1 MHFLDKYSSLVNYF
15 ESGIKNPNKAI
26 AHSIL
31 FYGGDLEA
39 QYQLALYISRLLNC
53 NKDKNYE
60 CNCLDCNWIR
70 NGEHPAVLTISR
82 LDNKPDDDE
91 SKTVISL
98 KQANLVKQSLLN
110 SSDFHR
116 VYIFCDKDND
126 GNITGLNN
134 LNFQEETANALLK
147 TIEEPP
153 AKTTFFF
160 LTRDKEDLI
169 STIISRSQCFFV
181 PSFEK
186 EDTNWN
192 SIKEV
197 FENYFE
203 FERKE
208 VFEVAKNLNDLSD
221 DKIKTLE
228 QMQSYILALIKSNST
243 NKQLQV
249 RFLKDFEEVELAKK
263 QIIARVA
270 PLSAFENL
278 CIKLIK

>member
-53 NKDKNYE
+53 KRDKNYE

-98 KQANLVKQSLLN
+98 KQANMVKQSLLN

-116 VYIFCDKDND
+116 VFIFCDKDND

-221 DKIKTLE
+221 DKIKTFE
-228 QMQSYILALIKSNST
+228 QMQSYILALIKSNAT

>member
-15 ESGIKNPNKAI
+15 ENGIKNPNKAI

-53 NKDKNYE
+53 KKDKNYE

-98 KQANLVKQSLLN
+98 KQANMVKQSLLN

-116 VYIFCDKDND
+116 VFIFCDKDND

-228 QMQSYILALIKSNST
+228 QMQSYILALIKSNAT

>member
-1 MHFLDKYSSLVNYF
+1 MHFLNKYPFLVNYF
-15 ESGIKNPNKAI
+15 ENGIKKSDKAI

-53 NKDKNYE
+53 KKDKNYE

-82 LDNKPDDDE
+82 VDNKPDDDE

-98 KQANLVKQSLLN
+98 KQANMVKQSLLN

-116 VYIFCDKDND
+116 VFIFCDRDND

-192 SIKEV
+192 SIKDV

-249 RFLKDFEEVELAKK
+249 RFLKDFEEVELSKK
-263 QIIARVA
+263 QIIAKVT
-270 PLSAFENL
+270 PLNAFENL
-278 CIKLIK
+278 CVKLIK

>member
-1 MHFLDKYSSLVNYF
+1 MHLSDKYPFLVKYF
-15 ESGIKNPNKAI
+15 ENGIKNPDKSI

-53 NKDKNYE
+53 KKDRTFD

-82 LDNKPDDDE
+82 LENKPDDDE
-91 SKTVISL
+91 SKTVISI
-98 KQANLVKQSLLN
+98 KQANFVKQSLLN

-116 VYIFCDKDND
+116 VFIFCDRDDDN
-126 GNITGLNN
+126 NITGLNN

-153 AKTTFFF
+153 SKTTFFF
-160 LTRDKEDLI
+160 LTRDKNDLI
-169 STIISRSQCFFV
+169 STIISRSQCFFI

-186 EDTNWN
+186 EDTDW
-192 SIKEV
+192 SPIKDV

-203 FERKE
+203 FERHD
-208 VFEVAKNLNDLSD
+208 VFNLAKNLNDLSKD
-221 DKIKTLE
+221 SLKTLE
-228 QMQSYILALIKSNST
+228 QMQSYILSLLKSNSS

-263 QIIARVA
+263 QVVARVT
-270 PLSAFENL
+270 PINAFENL
-278 CIKLIK
+278 CIKIIK